1 MVHVLVVDDERDFAD
16 LLSERLR
23 ARGMEVHTAYGGE
36 QALEMAR
43 ELHPEVVILDITMPG
58 MSGLETLG
66 ALKSDRSGPE
76 VILLTADSTLN
87 TAVAGMKSGARDY
100 LTKPADIDT
109 LVSAIGDAEGRH
121 MEALSRQR
129 MAETA
134 KLAALGELA
143 TGVAHEINN
152 PLQVM
157 ISEAGWIE
165 EILHEPDLTEANRS
179 EMRTSLELIRHQA
192 RRCKAITAKLL
203 TLRCALDA
211 KGARTKLPILVGRL
225 LDERRERIEALG
237 VEVGQEWAP
246 ALGAMEIPESEWG
259 QLLANVFDNA
269 LDAMENMNAA
279 DALDAPAPVLTL
291 RGACGDSW
299 MEVTVRDTGC
309 GIEEH
314 LLTRIFEPFFST
326 KEVGKG
332 IGLGLAICHGIIEAM
347 GGGIT
352 VRSSPGRG
360 STFTIRVPMA
370 VHAHNENNGPG
381 SPASAKEE
389 NI

>member
-23 ARGMEVHTAYGGE
+23 ARGMDVHTAYGGE

-43 ELHPEVVILDITMPG
+43 ALHPEVVVLDITMPG

-66 ALKSDRSGPE
+66 ALKAERPGPE

-87 TAVAGMKSGARDY
+87 TAVAGMKGGARDY

-109 LVSAIGDAEGRH
+109 LVAAIGDAEGRH

-129 MAETA
+129 MTETA
-134 KLAALGELA
+134 KLAAMGELA

-157 ISEAGWIE
+157 ITEAGWIE
-165 EILHEPDLTEANRS
+165 EILREPDLTEANRADLRS
-179 EMRTSLELIRHQA
+179 SLELIRHQA
-192 RRCKAITAKLL
+192 GRCKAITSKLL

-211 KGARTKLPILVGRL
+211 KGATTKLPLLARRL
-225 LDERRERIEALG
+225 LAERRKRIEALG
-237 VEVGQEWAP
+237 VEIVQEWTP
-246 ALGAMEIPESEWG
+246 ALSAVDIPESEWG
-259 QLLANVFDNA
+259 QVLANVIDNA
-269 LDAMENMNAA
+269 LDAMENTNAA
-279 DALDAPAPVLTL
+279 DAAAPVLTL
-291 RGACGDSW
+291 RGVCADAR
-299 MEVTVRDTGC
+299 MEVTIRDTGC

-352 VRSSPGRG
+352 VHSSPGRG

-370 VHAHNENNGPG
+370 VHAHNENNGPE

-389 NI
+389 KI